1 MIVGE
6 EKIEKQASE
15 QLAQIAKELVKQN
28 RSRLR
33 FRIFLA
39 IIVMLYL
46 AFTTYLALRESG
58 VIEAALKKEKPF
70 IAEVALS
77 GQVGSEDDI
86 NTDETVL
93 LLESAFSEAN
103 AVAVILRLNS
113 PGGSPVQAHQIYNAI
128 KRLMKYHDKKL
139 YVVIEDIC
147 TSACYLIAS
156 SAHKIYANPASII
169 GSIGVII
176 SSFGAVDAIEKLGI
190 TRRLYIAG
198 EHKALLDM
206 FSPEDKEAVA
216 HIQHEI
222 LAKSHRLFISD
233 VKAGRDSKLVNE
245 AELFSGLVWLA
256 KKSKSLGLI
265 DDIGDVH
272 YVANEVIGIK
282 TRILYEPA
290 KTLFEQFTE
299 FSAQYVIRS
308 MLNYINTNQNII
320 LK

>member
-1 MIVGE
+1 MGE

-15 QLAQIAKELVKQN
+15 QLAQIAQELVKQN

-33 FRIFLA
+33 FRIFLV

-58 VIEAALKKEKPF
+58 IVETALKKEKPF

-77 GQVGSEDDI
+77 GQVGSEENI
-86 NTDETVL
+86 NIDEVVY
-93 LLESAFSEAN
+93 LLESAFSEVN

-113 PGGSPVQAHQIYNAI
+113 PGGSPVQAHQIYSAI
-128 KRLMKYHDKKL
+128 KRLMKFHDKKL

-169 GSIGVII
+169 GSIGVVI
-176 SSFGAVDAIEKLGI
+176 SSFGAVDAIKKLGI
-190 TRRLYIAG
+190 TRRLYTAG
-198 EHKALLDM
+198 EHKALLDI
-206 FSPEDKEAVA
+206 FSPEDERAIA
-216 HIQHEI
+216 HIQREI
-222 LAKSHRLFISD
+222 LEKSHTLFISD
-233 VKAGRDSKLVNE
+233 VKIGRESKLVNE

-265 DDIGDVH
+265 DGIGDVH
-272 YVANEVIGIK
+272 YVANEVIGVK

-290 KTLFEQFTE
+290 KTLFEQFIE
-299 FSAQYVIRS
+299 SSIG
-308 MLNYINTNQNII
+308 YITHSVLSYIDTNQGVI